1 MQGLLY
7 MPAILVDSQKGER
20 CRARSG
26 EKQLN
31 KQRELNKNILLPHA
45 THQSDKTIV
54 LEWEGKANSNKTEDQ
69 ELNKGILPT
78 FCLQKSNVLSIV
90 LLGSV

>member
-1 MQGLLY
+1 

-31 KQRELNKNILLPHA
+31 KQREQNKNILLPHA

-54 LEWEGKANSNKTEDQ
+54 LEWEGKANSNKTERPRIKQ
-69 ELNKGILPT
+69 ENITDFLPT
-78 FCLQKSNVLSIV
+78 EI
-90 LLGSV
+90 

>member
-26 EKQLN
+26 EKHLN
-31 KQRELNKNILLPHA
+31 KQREQNKNILLPHA
-45 THQSDKTIV
+45 THQYDKTIV
-54 LEWEGKANSNKTEDQ
+54 PE
-69 ELNKGILPT
+69 
-78 FCLQKSNVLSIV
+78 
-90 LLGSV
+90 

>member
-1 MQGLLY
+1 MKLSLNKFNSNSVNTLFRDSINKMVTFDEHQSTISILFCFLKKMQGLLY

-45 THQSDKTIV
+45 TH
-54 LEWEGKANSNKTEDQ
+54 
-69 ELNKGILPT
+69 
-78 FCLQKSNVLSIV
+78 
-90 LLGSV
+90 